1 MAVDITVA
9 QVAADRRVDNIE
21 NDTELAD
28 VLARYLQ
35 TATEMVELRAP
46 AAPTSAQNTAA
57 SLLVGYWFDSPPAPA
72 GVRHADAMQNS
83 GAAAVLQ
90 GWKPFGVAVVE

>member
-1 MAVDITVA
+1 MAVTISLA

-21 NDTELAD
+21 NDTELTD
-28 VLARYLQ
+28 VLTRYLA
-35 TATEMVELRAP
+35 TATAMVELRAP
-46 AAPTSAQNTAA
+46 DAPESAMNTAA

-90 GWKPFGVAVVE
+90 GWKSFGVAVVE